1 MQSMQPKLNLDG
13 FLELEKEDE
22 NTYFSANL
30 NLDGHTNNSESEEE
44 YIGKRKRVTNLNS
57 ISSSEEEISQSNSM
71 KRTRQKKIRSDSNCN
86 LSGPSASSENI
97 VQPEKEKYNSDSIEH
112 IKPPKETA
120 VRGNRRRP
128 TLIVCPA
135 SLLGHWCTEI
145 DKHVDESI
153 NVKIKVHHGS
163 TKALIGGELNSCD
176 IVLTTYGT
184 LASNLDSDDEHGPL
198 LKAKWLRV
206 VLDEGHCIKNP
217 R

>member
-1 MQSMQPKLNLDG
+1 MQSIQPKLNLDG
-13 FLELEKEDE
+13 FLEFENEDDNIE
-22 NTYFSANL
+22 FSANL
-30 NLDGHTNNSESEEE
+30 NLDGHTYNSESDDE
-44 YIGKRKRVTNLNS
+44 YIGKRKRVNLNS
-57 ISSSEEEISQSNSM
+57 ISSEEESSQTNH
-71 KRTRQKKIRSDSNCN
+71 KRTRQKKIRSDSNYN
-86 LSGPSASSENI
+86 VSGPSTSSENN
-97 VQPEKEKYNSDSIEH
+97 VEPEKEKSNLDSIEH
-112 IKPPKETA
+112 IKPPKEPA

-153 NVKIKVHHGS
+153 NVKVKVHHGS

-184 LASNLDSDDEHGPL
+184 LASNLDSDDHGPL

-206 VLDEGHCIKNP
+206 VLDEGHCIKNH